1 MSKLFDAAT
10 TGDARTQNGCATNS
24 TTSDLNLDL
33 FFAIGGSRGKNLS
46 SMFSSAYRENSD
58 YALRIM
64 QHARDVRGGV
74 GERQQFR
81 DLFAWLIKHNPEM
94 AARVAVKIPEIGRWD
109 DVLVMLGTPLQDL
122 ALEMIRAALA
132 DGNQLCA
139 KWMPRPTK
147 KHAKTAKIIHTYLG
161 MEPKLYRKL
170 IVGLT
175 NVVEQKMC
183 ANKWDTIEYSHLPSK
198 AAARYQKAFGI
209 HDAVRYNEYIAKLEK
224 GEAKINA
231 GAIFP
236 HDVVLSART
245 GNNAVATQQWAA
257 LPNYMEATGHRI
269 LPVIDVS
276 GSMGCGV
283 GGSASVSC
291 MDAAI
296 AMGMYVAERNIG
308 PFKDEFITFSE
319 TPKMMKIQGST
330 LRDRYINVKNAPW
343 GYNTNFI
350 KVFELILAK
359 AKQNKL
365 TNEDLPTMVIVFS
378 DMEFDSAGGSTTA
391 QQKIQQLYDAAGFE
405 VPTLVY
411 WNLHGSGGN
420 NPVKAYDKN
429 TALVSGFSPAILTS
443 VLSGGTDPVQ
453 VMLDAIMKP
462 RYDY

>member
-10 TGDARTQNGCATNS
+10 TGDARTTNGCATNS
-24 TTSDLNLDL
+24 TTSNLNLDL

-46 SMFSSAYRENSD
+46 SMFSSAYRENDD

-64 QHARDVRGGV
+64 QHARDVRGGA

-81 DLFAWLIKHNPEM
+81 DLFAWLIKNKPEM
-94 AARVAVKIPEIGRWD
+94 AARIAVKIPEIGRWD

-122 ALEMIRAALA
+122 ALEMIREGLA
-132 DGNQLCA
+132 QGNQLCA

-161 MEPKLYRKL
+161 MEPKQYRKL
-170 IVGLT
+170 LVALT
-175 NVVEQKMC
+175 NVVEQQMC
-183 ANKWDTIEYSHLPSK
+183 AQKWDEIEYSKLPSK
-198 AAARYQKAFGI
+198 AAARYQKAFGV
-209 HDAVRYNEYIAKLEK
+209 HDATRYNKYIEALEK

-245 GNNAVATQQWAA
+245 GNDKVATQQWAT

-276 GSMGCGV
+276 GSMSCGV
-283 GGSASVSC
+283 GGSSSISC

-296 AMGMYVAERNIG
+296 ALGMYVAERNVG
-308 PFKDEFITFSE
+308 PFQDEFITFSE
-319 TPKMMKIQGST
+319 SPQMMKVQGTT
-330 LRDRYINVKNAPW
+330 LRDRYNNVRNAPW
-343 GYNTNFI
+343 GYNTNFV
-350 KVFELILAK
+350 KVFQLIIAK
-359 AKQNKL
+359 AKKYKL
-365 TNEDLPTMVIVFS
+365 SADDLPTMVIVFS
-378 DMEFDSAGGSTTA
+378 DMEFDCAGGRTTA
-391 QQKIQQLYDAAGFE
+391 NDAIAKMYRDADLPM
-405 VPTLVY
+405 PTLVY

-420 NPVKAYDKN
+420 NPVKAHDHN
-429 TALVSGFSPAILTS
+429 TALVSGFSPSILTS
-443 VLSGGTDPVQ
+443 VLSGGVDPMQ